1 MIDLYSHK
9 SEKLNHNILLF
20 SRRNMKAKDSIVNY
34 SEIKFKNMED
44 ARKLEWIETNGLGGW
59 ASSTVYGLNT
69 RRYHGLL
76 IAAKNPPV
84 GRINLLSKLDE
95 TVIVNGQDYQLGSNQ
110 YPGVVH
116 PNGFEYLKSFR
127 RDLFPEFYYECGE
140 VNFKKTITSINNEN
154 TTLIIYEIITAPAN
168 SEIEFRP
175 FVAGRDYH
183 SLSHANDSINRDPS
197 FEKGILK
204 LQPYDDGTL
213 FYISVPNSEFIF
225 HPDWY
230 YNFAYELEK
239 YRGLGFLEDLFCY
252 GVFKKKIK
260 SGDKFGIIIST
271 DNPNEKDSQK
281 LFFSEE
287 TRRKQLVSGVDDEF
301 VKILTLAADQFIVK
315 RKEKLRTIIAGYHW
329 FTDWGRDTM
338 IALPGLTLS
347 TGRYNDA
354 KKILLAFAE
363 SINEGMIPNRFPDN
377 NETPEYNT
385 VDASLWFF
393 VAAKKYYD
401 YTKNIKFIS
410 EVIYPALEEIIDW
423 YYKGTRYNIHVDK
436 DGLLSAG
443 ETGTQITWMDAKV
456 GDWVVTPRNG
466 KTVELNAL
474 WYNALLIYAELLMLL
489 NSEKASEH
497 FKSEARKVKRAF
509 ARAFWNKKKDYLY
522 DVINGDKK
530 DDSIR
535 PNQIFA
541 ISLPYQLISEE
552 KAKKVLEIVN
562 EHLLTPVGL
571 RSLSPSDPNYKS
583 FYGGGQYERDGAY
596 HQGTVWSWLLGPYID
611 ALLKTNGESGKAEAK
626 EIIKRFKPHLS
637 QAGIGTISE
646 IFDGN
651 EPHHP
656 RGCIAQAWG
665 IAEILR
671 VVNEYELLK

>member
-1 MIDLYSHK
+1 VVISSSNK
-9 SEKLNHNILLF
+9 WSEFDFCICRSGN
-20 SRRNMKAKDSIVNY
+20 
-34 SEIKFKNMED
+34 
-44 ARKLEWIETNGLGGW
+44 
-59 ASSTVYGLNT
+59 
-69 RRYHGLL
+69 
-76 IAAKNPPV
+76 
-84 GRINLLSKLDE
+84 
-95 TVIVNGQDYQLGSNQ
+95 
-110 YPGVVH
+110 
-116 PNGFEYLKSFR
+116 
-127 RDLFPEFYYECGE
+127 
-140 VNFKKTITSINNEN
+140 NFKKTITSINNEN
-154 TTLIIYEIITAPAN
+154 TTLIIYEIISAPEN

-175 FVAGRDYH
+175 FVGGRDYH

-213 FYISVPNSEFIF
+213 FYISVPDSEFIF
-225 HPDWY
+225 QPDWY
-230 YNFAYELEK
+230 YNFSYELEK

-271 DNPNEKDSQK
+271 DNPNEKDAQK
-281 LFFSEE
+281 LFFAEE
-287 TRRKQLVSGVDDEF
+287 TRRKKLVSDADDEF
-301 VKILTLAADQFIVK
+301 VKILILAADQFIVK

-347 TGRYNDA
+347 TGRFNDA

-363 SINEGMIPNRFPDN
+363 SINEGMIPNHFPDN

-401 YTKNIKFIS
+401 YTKNIKFIRK
-410 EVIYPALEEIIDW
+410 VIYPALEEIIDC

-443 ETGTQITWMDAKV
+443 EAGTQITWMDAKV

-466 KTVELNAL
+466 KAVELNAL

-489 NSEKASEH
+489 NSEKVSEH
-497 FKSEARKVKRAF
+497 FKLEARKVKRAF
-509 ARAFWNKKKDYLY
+509 ARTFWNKKKDYLY

-541 ISLPYQLISEE
+541 ISLPYQLISNE
-552 KAKKVLEIVN
+552 KAMKVLEIVN

-583 FYGGGQYERDGAY
+583 IYGGGQYERDGAY

-626 EIIKRFKPHLS
+626 EIIERFKPHLS

-671 VVNEYELLK
+671 VVKEYELLKY